1 MCDSHHFFKVTF
13 LDRQT
18 TFFCLVDM
26 KKTLQNESGKQDA
39 GSNYSITKDV
49 IEG

>member
-1 MCDSHHFFKVTF
+1 MRDSHNFFKVTF

-18 TFFCLVDM
+18 TFFYLVGM
-26 KKTLQNESGKQDA
+26 KKPCRMKAAKQDA
-39 GSNYSITKDV
+39 RWNYSITKDV

>member
-1 MCDSHHFFKVTF
+1 MRDSHNFFKVTF

-18 TFFCLVDM
+18 TFFLFGGYE
-26 KKTLQNESGKQDA
+26 KTLQNESGKQDA
-39 GSNYSITKDV
+39 GWNYSITKDV